1 MHDLAKNLPPLLMKG
16 GEYDQ
21 EDFIICNK
29 ELSEHEIRVSTK
41 DRLPTSIQ
49 YEFEDKCEDF
59 FPNPRIIVL
68 PSVHYGG

>member
-49 YEFEDKCEDF
+49 YEFEDKYEDF
-59 FPNPRIIVL
+59 SL
-68 PSVHYGG
+68 PPE